1 MKTFKTIIRN
11 FFGLQPPT
19 GKYFATIV
27 DVKIKYPNHSRLPIV
42 TFKCNLEDV
51 ETGEK
56 FTHCETFIDNFYLLR
71 CRDFMWFLESNGIV
85 YADYFDLIGAVFD
98 ISIIH
103 DCICGKKVPVMI
115 YNDVITPPPSIFD

>member
-1 MKTFKTIIRN
+1 MKFLCKIIRKL
-11 FFGLQPPT
+11 FGLQPPT

-27 DVKIKYPNHSRLPIV
+27 DVKIKYPKHSRLPIV
-42 TFKCNLEDV
+42 TFMCNLEDA

-56 FTHCETFIDNFYLLR
+56 FTHREMFVDNFYSLR
-71 CRDFMWFLESNGIV
+71 CRDLMWFLEVNGIV

-103 DCICGKKVPVMI
+103 DCICCKKVPVII
-115 YNDVITPPPSIFD
+115 YNDVISTPKNIFD